1 MTPPHHAVPFTEDGE
16 EAMDEGG
23 LSTPP
28 LQRPPTR
35 ASFAPL
41 WCAPP
46 GAHMP
51 LTDGG
56 SAQEDDRM
64 RALVEKYGARKWSII
79 ASNLPGRVGKQCRER

>member
-1 MTPPHHAVPFTEDGE
+1 
-16 EAMDEGG
+16 
-23 LSTPP
+23 
-28 LQRPPTR
+28 
-35 ASFAPL
+35 
-41 WCAPP
+41 
-46 GAHMP
+46 MP

>member
-1 MTPPHHAVPFTEDGE
+1 MTPPHHAVPFTDGGE

-28 LQRPPTR
+28 LQHPPTCIV
-35 ASFAPL
+35 
-41 WCAPP
+41 CATVVRPP